1 MNNNSRRDFII
12 KLSSASAAIASGGIL
27 SACASDSAPMVNFNY
42 GVASGDPALDGMV
55 IWTCARY
62 ADTPLMNVGVP
73 LRYELAIDNAFS
85 SIVKSGDTTSTAAT
99 GFTVKVNISG
109 LNPGVDY
116 FYRFTSGVYK
126 SGVGKTRTL
135 PSLDAKQVKMA
146 VFSCSLYPAGFFNA
160 YAEAAKSDAQF
171 AIHLG
176 DYIYE
181 YGSDPS
187 KYGNTDVLNKTT
199 SAAMGR
205 VPLPANDIV
214 SIDDYRTRYA
224 QYRSD
229 PNLQVLHASMPWIT
243 VWDDHEFA
251 NNAFM
256 TGAENHDPKTQGDW
270 NTRKNNAAQAYHEW
284 LPNRNDPLDI
294 ANRFKI
300 YRRFDFANILSL
312 HMLDTRIEGRVQQYA
327 NYGTAVSVADYQPY
341 ITGLTTGSDVS
352 RTMISSTQLDWLQ
365 KGFASS
371 TAKWQVLGNQD
382 IMAKIWWPASVLT
395 SLGVVYF
402 NPTPANQA
410 AFSQTITD
418 YLTAKMTKALGGTLT
433 ATQTGLLDPTL
444 NPKLPYNLDA
454 WDGYPLNRELIFQ
467 SIQALNKPLVALS
480 GDSHNAWFSQLTTL
494 KGQKVGVEFAA
505 TSVTAPGFEAA
516 GLSTMGPALD
526 GSINSKQW
534 IDGNGKNYGLIDD
547 LNYIETKSKG
557 YLMMTFTLDSA
568 KGEYIYLDTVVS
580 NAYKST
586 VGKTITVTPDLKAS
600 YS

>member
-1 MNNNSRRDFII
+1 MQNNSRRDFII
-12 KLSSASAAIASGGIL
+12 QLSSVSATLASGGIL
-27 SACASDSAPMVNFNY
+27 SACGSDSAPMVNFNC
-42 GVASGDPALDGMV
+42 GVASGDPSLDGLV
-55 IWTCARY
+55 IWTYARY
-62 ADTPLMNVGVP
+62 ADASLMNNSVA
-73 LRYELAIDNAFS
+73 LKYELAMDNAFTNV
-85 SIVKSGDTTSTAAT
+85 VKSGDANATSAK
-99 GFTVKVNISG
+99 GFTVKVNLSG
-109 LNPGVDY
+109 LKPGIDY
-116 FYRFTSGVYK
+116 FYRFTSGLFK

-135 PSLDAKQVKMA
+135 PSMDAKQVKLA
-146 VFSCSLYPAGFFNA
+146 VFSCTLYSAGFFNA

-187 KYGNTDVLNKTT
+187 KFGNTDLLNKS
-199 SAAMGR
+199 SASALSR
-205 VPLPANDIV
+205 VALPANDIV
-214 SIDDYRTRYA
+214 SLDDYRTRYA

-284 LPNRNDPLDI
+284 LPNRNDPLDA

-341 ITGLTTGSDVS
+341 ISGLTTGSDIN
-352 RTMISSTQLDWLQ
+352 RTMISATQLDWLQ

-382 IMAKIWWPASVLT
+382 IMAKIWWPANVLT
-395 SLGVVYF
+395 SLGAVYF
-402 NPTPANQA
+402 NPSAANQA
-410 AFSQTITD
+410 AFSQSVTD
-418 YLTAKMTKALGGTLT
+418 YLTAKMTQASGGTLT
-433 ATQTGLLDPTL
+433 ATQTALLDL
-444 NPKLPYNLDA
+444 NSNPKLPYNLDA
-454 WDGYPLNRELIFQ
+454 WDGYPLNRELVLQ
-467 SIQALNKPLVALS
+467 SVQALNKPLITLS
-480 GDSHNAWFSQLTTL
+480 GDSHNAWFAQLTTL
-494 KGQKVGVEFAA
+494 KGQKVGVEFSGS
-505 TSVTAPGFEAA
+505 SVTSPGFESL
-516 GLSTMGPALD
+516 GLASIAPALD

-534 IDGNGKNYGLIDD
+534 IDGNGKNFGMIDD
-547 LNYIETKSKG
+547 LNFIDTKSRG
-557 YLMMTFTLDSA
+557 YLMMTFTLDNV

-580 NAYKST
+580 NTYKSSI
-586 VGKTITVTPDLKAS
+586 GKTITVTPDLKAT